1 MTVEIP
7 EGYLKDAKGH
17 LVPLEMVKP
26 LDKARND
33 LVLEMVTAAK
43 AQSEALA
50 RFKAGCLADIGAFMD
65 LSAEQYGVQIGG
77 KKGNVTLISFDGR
90 FKVER
95 QVGEYLVFDE
105 RLQVAKDL
113 IDQCIRRWA
122 ENSGGE
128 IRALVEHAFQVD
140 KAGKVST
147 SRVLGLRRLDIT
159 DEVWLK
165 AMAAISDSVQVSGT
179 RTYVRMYERVG
190 DSEHYRPIPLDAAAL

>member
-1 MTVEIP
+1 MNVDIP

-33 LVLEMVTAAK
+33 LVLEMAAAAK

-50 RFKAGCLADIGAFMD
+50 RFKAGCLADIGAFMEM
-65 LSAEQYGVQIGG
+65 SAEEYGVTIGG
-77 KKGNVTLISFDGR
+77 KKGNVTLVSFDGR
-90 FKVER
+90 FKIER
-95 QVGEYLVFDE
+95 QVADYLVFDE
-105 RLQVAKDL
+105 RLQVAKEL
-113 IDQCIRRWA
+113 IDTCIRRWA
-122 ENSGGE
+122 QGSAAE

-159 DEVWLK
+159 DETWVK

-190 DSEHYRPIPLDAAAL
+190 DSEQYRPIPLDAAAL